1 MSEPNNDIHRE
12 PTFTYSLDPKSI
24 RVTYIQKCIQ
34 ESMESEPRFHA
45 NISYIQYGGD
55 DYKLPGECS
64 VEYSFCDGALKVE
77 GACGGKSL
85 NAAALKI
92 ILERLRELGEAVLK
106 AGGEIPCPG
115 CTDYSCP
122 THGCPPEKL
131 LTRRQVAAR
140 NLREGPQF
148 HETDAEWE
156 VEKAKWLAI
165 IAEEDAK

>member
-1 MSEPNNDIHRE
+1 MSEPNNDIQRE

-34 ESMESEPRFHA
+34 ESMETEPRFHA
-45 NISYIQYGGD
+45 NISYNQYGGD
-55 DYKLPGECS
+55 ACELRGGCS
-64 VEYSFCDGALKVE
+64 VEYSFCDGLLMVQE
-77 GACGGKSL
+77 THGKCL

-92 ILERLRELGEAVLK
+92 VLARLQELGEAVLRE
-106 AGGEIPCPG
+106 GEVPCRG
-115 CTDYSCP
+115 CYDYSCP
-122 THGCPPEKL
+122 THGCPSEKL
-131 LTRRQVAAR
+131 LTRRQVAER

-148 HETDAEWE
+148 HETDEEWE